1 MIASFHGDVSFRVV
15 TIRLFTIMLI
25 KSMRPLF
32 DAFSEFPLAIINVFV
47 VVFGGGV
54 VVVVVVVLSI
64 LCFVPFAS
72 SSSSPSPSP
81 FLAIAK

>member
-15 TIRLFTIMLI
+15 TIRLFTIVLI

-32 DAFSEFPLAIINVFV
+32 DDLSYFPLAIINVFV
-47 VVFGGGV
+47 GVFGV
-54 VVVVVVVLSI
+54 VVVVVVVVVISI
-64 LCFVPFAS
+64 LCFVPFFS
-72 SSSSPSPSP
+72 SSSTPSPSP